1 MYRVLQSRPGIIKL
15 VDGAELILRVA
26 VVGVKNMGFSPF
38 GGVNLVVKTT
48 GGIIALS
55 IPEELRVRARE
66 KPVAPPD
73 KLPLDGWELVEIKE
87 QEPAQEIVEVD
98 VDNGTYVVEVLGE
111 AVMVSRNT
119 NYRTDSD
126 EPLYWVIWNV
136 KTKWRPADKRS

>member
-1 MYRVLQSRPGIIKL
+1 MYRVVQSRPGVIKL
-15 VDGAELILRVA
+15 ADGAEFILRIA

-55 IPEELRVRARE
+55 IPEELRMRVRD
-66 KPVAPPD
+66 KPVVPPD
-73 KLPLDGWELVEIKE
+73 KLPLDGWELIEIKE

-98 VDNGTYVVEVLGE
+98 VNNSTYVVEVSGE
-111 AVMVSRNT
+111 AAMVSRNM

-126 EPLYWVIWNV
+126 EPLYWVMWNV
-136 KTKWRPADKRS
+136 KTKWKPADKRS